1 MTKIKKIIFISSIL
15 VLSSG
20 VTVFLK
26 SKEDKMKELS
36 ILQKPELLT
45 TIKNHPNLQKLTIQ
59 CLENLKEL
67 PQDIGFLTELKELNM
82 DGGNGCVMNAKLPE
96 SVGSLSKLEIL
107 NLFGAQ
113 DPEGNESLRVS
124 LPESLAN
131 LDKLHELDLGRNG
144 YVEVP
149 FVTSKIKNL
158 SILKLNFNDLSD
170 LPSWIS
176 GSKITQI
183 SLVNNCQIT
192 TNLQKQ
198 EELKHRFPKVT
209 FDFSNEYECE
219 GEEEP
224 DTEEMK

>member
-1 MTKIKKIIFISSIL
+1 MTKIKKITLIAFILAISF
-15 VLSSG
+15 G
-20 VTVFLK
+20 VFTVIK
-26 SKEDKMKELS
+26 SNKDNITELS
-36 ILQKPELLT
+36 INGQPELLP
-45 TIKNHPNLQKLTIQ
+45 TIKSHQNLQKLTIQ
-59 CLENLKEL
+59 CLEDLKEL
-67 PQDIGFLTELKELNM
+67 PEYIGSLTELKELNM
-82 DGGNGCVMNAKLPE
+82 DEGNGCDMNAKLPK
-96 SVGSLSKLEIL
+96 SIGSLSKLEVL
-107 NLFGAQ
+107 NLYGAAG
-113 DPEGNESLRVS
+113 EG

-131 LDKLHELDLGRNG
+131 LENLRELDLGRNG